1 MEEKKQITI
10 GSIMIDKTLFE
21 LLLGIIGWGVICQLA
36 GVWFVSDKQSYSMGV
51 WIGVVIAAGAA
62 VHMWWG
68 LDKALDASQDA
79 AIKQMQKYNIIRYL
93 VIVLAMGL
101 VMVSGIA
108 NPLST
113 FLTIM
118 GLKVA
123 AYVQPFTH
131 KICTKFYK

>member
-79 AIKQMQKYNIIRYL
+79 VIKQMQKYNIIRYL